1 MPEEYGGGGSDD
13 FRFNAVINE
22 EIARYGSAARR

>member
-13 FRFNAVINE
+13 FRFNAIIDE
-22 EIARYGSAARR
+22 EIAARSARARR